1 MIHTRL
7 INSTKQGK
15 NKGFTL
21 LEVVIA
27 VALIGTA
34 MVMLLGSVN
43 NNINLASKSRDTQIA
58 ALLAQEMM
66 SEIELEE
73 LLYEKVDSGVFL
85 EHEGF
90 KWYLSVSPYTLPLLS
105 NKIMVVR
112 LLITWD
118 NEKESFEIFTAT
130 SG

>member
-73 LLYEKVDSGVFL
+73 LLYEKVDSGVL
-85 EHEGF
+85 EHEVLNGICPYRLIL
-90 KWYLSVSPYTLPLLS
+90 YL
-105 NKIMVVR
+105 
-112 LLITWD
+112 
-118 NEKESFEIFTAT
+118 F
-130 SG
+130 